1 MLFFRPS
8 CFLNV
13 THAWDIKKFIYVP
26 KVGKK
31 EDSIYDV
38 DDDDDDDDDVQVLQ
52 VQPLRILEC

>member
-1 MLFFRPS
+1 MFFLRPS
-8 CFLNV
+8 WVLNV
-13 THAWDIKKFIYVP
+13 TNALDIKKCIYVP

-52 VQPLRILEC
+52 VQPLQILVC